1 MAIKYNGISGQFDI
15 VLDKASEIK
24 YDNTTSGLTADEL
37 QAATDELAGLIAALP
52 DPIVYKG
59 TWSAATNTP
68 TLANTDTGKT
78 GWLYQ
83 VSAAGS
89 VNFGAGAIA
98 FDIGDKVVNNGSVWD
113 KWDMTDAVT
122 SVNGQAGV
130 VVLDTDDVAEGATNL
145 YFEDARAQAAI
156 SGGASSIV
164 TSNLTANMALESNA
178 SGKVAASA
186 VTSTELG
193 YVSGVTSSI
202 QTQLGNKQPLDST
215 LTALAAFN
223 TNGLMA
229 QTAADTFTART
240 ITAGSSKVSVSN
252 GNGVAGN
259 PTVDVAEASLTL
271 DNIGGTLS
279 ISKGGTGQTSAS
291 SAMDALLPTQSGNS
305 GKVLGT
311 NGTTHSWVANPSYVP
326 HVTVLTSGTGATFTT
341 NAATQYI
348 KVRVLGGGGGGSGGG
363 TGAGNGTNGNASSFG
378 SITANGGTGG
388 VPGGGGAGGNA
399 SGGDINF
406 TGSASWAYSNVGSPN
421 QYGATGAAGPFGG
434 AGIGGANGGAAGG
447 GASANSGSGGGG
459 AGGTATI
466 IAGGGGGAGGY
477 AEKFISSP
485 ASTYTYTVGASANG
499 GTAGT
504 GGAAGGNGGGGII
517 IVEEYY

>member
-1 MAIKYNGISGQFDI
+1 MEIKYNGLSGQFDI

-240 ITAGSSKVSVSN
+240 IAAGSSKVSVSN
-252 GNGVAGN
+252 GN
-259 PTVDVAEASLTL
+259 
-271 DNIGGTLS
+271 
-279 ISKGGTGQTSAS
+279 
-291 SAMDALLPTQSGNS
+291 
-305 GKVLGT
+305 
-311 NGTTHSWVANPSYVP
+311 
-326 HVTVLTSGTGATFTT
+326 
-341 NAATQYI
+341 
-348 KVRVLGGGGGGSGGG
+348 
-363 TGAGNGTNGNASSFG
+363 
-378 SITANGGTGG
+378 
-388 VPGGGGAGGNA
+388 
-399 SGGDINF
+399 
-406 TGSASWAYSNVGSPN
+406 
-421 QYGATGAAGPFGG
+421 
-434 AGIGGANGGAAGG
+434 
-447 GASANSGSGGGG
+447 
-459 AGGTATI
+459 
-466 IAGGGGGAGGY
+466 
-477 AEKFISSP
+477 
-485 ASTYTYTVGASANG
+485 
-499 GTAGT
+499 
-504 GGAAGGNGGGGII
+504 
-517 IVEEYY
+517 